1 MQARSLIARIA
12 VAVMLIASLFAQSPQ
27 ELAATASAAMKAQ
40 RYPEAEKCYRELV
53 RIMPES
59 GELRSNLG
67 LSLYYQ
73 SKLDEA
79 RAAFQN
85 ALRFKPELF
94 VPNFFLGR
102 IYFDVSRYQDA
113 VTVIKTALRA
123 QPDHREARLLLGASL
138 VGLSRVDEASS
149 LYTAL
154 ARENP
159 RDAEAYYG
167 LGLIYLDL
175 GRKAIDRLAHFR
187 DSGLVSLVKAEFYA
201 DRPEWS
207 AMTVARYQEAVSRS
221 PGVPGLRTRLG
232 MYLLKTGRWD
242 EAASAFDQELK
253 RDPYSY
259 EAHFGLSALRL
270 RAGDVAGSLRELNA
284 AAGIRPQFF
293 DPPPPFPIVYQPEE
307 LRGIQVDL
315 EQAGQDNFGAAY
327 LLAVL
332 QADRAGN
339 WLHVAEKLR
348 KRLLDDIAP
357 PSAPAGTVAQRRNL
371 GLEYVRRKR
380 YEDGARML
388 LALPEAAR
396 GEPEVRTA
404 LARSLFACGRIQ
416 ELVNAFGRTDTA
428 DPEILYLI
436 ADSYKQLAQATL
448 QRVVELDP
456 DSARAHRLY
465 GDSLVARG
473 LFNQAAKE
481 YEVAAKIEP
490 RDAEVLRALGDA
502 YHRLAAF
509 DLEAE
514 TYRRLVE
521 LEPLDPQAYY
531 LAGASELHRQRPGE
545 AIPLLRK
552 ALQLKPDLSLAEAQ
566 LGRALA
572 LEGRTAEAIN
582 HLERGAVADTDG
594 GIHYQLARLYRETGD
609 QEKARKALESF
620 RRLRE
625 EQKRRIMD
633 LTHPGPD
640 SGSEAVDAKSRRQQ
654 SR

>member
-1 MQARSLIARIA
+1 
-12 VAVMLIASLFAQSPQ
+12 
-27 ELAATASAAMKAQ
+27 
-40 RYPEAEKCYRELV
+40 
-53 RIMPES
+53 
-59 GELRSNLG
+59 
-67 LSLYYQ
+67 
-73 SKLDEA
+73 
-79 RAAFQN
+79 
-85 ALRFKPELF
+85 
-94 VPNFFLGR
+94 
-102 IYFDVSRYQDA
+102 
-113 VTVIKTALRA
+113 
-123 QPDHREARLLLGASL
+123 
-138 VGLSRVDEASS
+138 
-149 LYTAL
+149 
-154 ARENP
+154 
-159 RDAEAYYG
+159 
-167 LGLIYLDL
+167 
-175 GRKAIDRLAHFR
+175 
-187 DSGLVSLVKAEFYA
+187 
-201 DRPEWS
+201 
-207 AMTVARYQEAVSRS
+207 
-221 PGVPGLRTRLG
+221 
-232 MYLLKTGRWD
+232 
-242 EAASAFDQELK
+242 
-253 RDPYSY
+253 
-259 EAHFGLSALRL
+259 
-270 RAGDVAGSLRELNA
+270 
-284 AAGIRPQFF
+284 
-293 DPPPPFPIVYQPEE
+293 
-307 LRGIQVDL
+307 
-315 EQAGQDNFGAAY
+315 
-327 LLAVL
+327 
-332 QADRAGN
+332 
-339 WLHVAEKLR
+339 
-348 KRLLDDIAP
+348 
-357 PSAPAGTVAQRRNL
+357 
-371 GLEYVRRKR
+371 
-380 YEDGARML
+380 ML

-404 LARSLFACGRIQ
+404 LARSLFACGRIL

-640 SGSEAVDAKSRRQQ
+640 SGSEAVDAR
-654 SR
+654 